1 MLAKSNGQLGL
12 LTLSYNG
19 KQYHLSKKSNVIGS
33 GQSVDVRIND
43 SMVAKTQ
50 AEINV
55 IQPPMSGKQNST
67 MAKVRPTVTLK
78 VIETKPPMAQVFVNG
93 SLVVS
98 SKVLKNGDRIEFG
111 RPSRHSLVV
120 AIRPVEVQPSDVNRL
135 TTPAKTSKMTS
146 NLAKCRNLIPDFDS
160 SGSAL
165 LLLSSQCTPKQP
177 LPRLPPP
184 TPSSVR
190 IQRLL
195 KENANAKKAISPSVW
210 RYFQRFNSEL
220 NKEIAENAASPL
232 DREQAKLLVPSST
245 PSEVSLCILDSHFTN
260 CQFHYR
266 NPFLLLPK

>member
-135 TTPAKTSKMTS
+135 TTPAKTS

-245 PSEVSLCILDSHFTN
+245 PSEVSPYYLQSLTTN
-260 CQFHYR
+260 CQFLFR